1 MANQSILS
9 LGCLVVNLY
18 IEKRVDMSKRF
29 SPIAFS
35 LCLALLGSTVSSI
48 TFGAEKEQPG
58 NDVLAQQEAAI
69 PTDIEVPEGL
79 PLEELRRFSEVFESI
94 KRAYVEPVSDKK
106 LLEDAARGMLIGLDP
121 HSSYL
126 AQDDYSE
133 LQIQTAGEF
142 GGVGI
147 EVSQED
153 GVIRVITPMDGT
165 PAMKAGIKPG
175 DIIIKIDGEIIQ
187 SIGVDKA
194 VSMMRGEPGS
204 EIILTIGRD
213 GKNVPFDVSLKRE
226 LISVSSISH
235 RYLEQGLGY
244 IRVSQFQHHSARDLK
259 DALSQLQQDDAL
271 KGLVIDLR
279 NNPGGLLSAAVDISD
294 AFIDSGTIVSTK
306 GREANSSVIYGATK
320 ALAIADIPIIVVI
333 NGGSASASEIVAGAL
348 QDTKRAI
355 ILGTTSFG
363 KGSVQTVVAL
373 TGDRAIKLTTAK
385 YYTPSGRS
393 IQAQGIVP
401 DIVVEQAHVE
411 ENSPHGF
418 RVKEKDLAGH
428 LENAEQETAKVASN
442 HLLETDFQLHEAV
455 NLLKGLTIYQSIK

>member
-1 MANQSILS
+1 M
-9 LGCLVVNLY
+9 Y
-18 IEKRVDMSKRF
+18 KRF
-29 SPIAFS
+29 SPIA
-35 LCLALLGSTVSSI
+35 LGLLLAFTGATSFAEEQKKPADNTV
-48 TFGAEKEQPG
+48 TE
-58 NDVLAQQEAAI
+58 QEATIAA
-69 PTDIEVPEGL
+69 DIEVPEGL

-126 AQDDYSE
+126 AQEDYSE
-133 LQIQTAGEF
+133 LQVQTAGEF

-147 EVSQED
+147 EVSQEG

-213 GKNVPFDVSLKRE
+213 GKTTPFDVTLKRE
-226 LISVSSISH
+226 LISVSSINH
-235 RYLEQGLGY
+235 RYLEDGLGY

-259 DALSQLQQDDAL
+259 NALVQLKQEDTL

-306 GREANSSVIYGATK
+306 GREASSSVIYRATK
-320 ALAIADIPIIVVI
+320 TLAIDDIPIVVVI

-355 ILGTTSFG
+355 VLGTSSFG

-385 YYTPSGRS
+385 YYTPNGRS

-401 DIVVEQAHVE
+401 DIIVEQAHVE
-411 ENSPHGF
+411 EDDQHGL

-428 LENAEQETAKVASN
+428 LENADEQTAEVVSN
-442 HLLETDFQLHEAV
+442 HLLETDFQLYEAV
-455 NLLKGLTIYQSIK
+455 NLLKGLSLYQSSK

>member
-1 MANQSILS
+1 M
-9 LGCLVVNLY
+9 Y
-18 IEKRVDMSKRF
+18 KRF
-29 SPIAFS
+29 SPIA
-35 LCLALLGSTVSSI
+35 LGLLLAFTGATSFAEEQKKPTDNTV
-48 TFGAEKEQPG
+48 TE
-58 NDVLAQQEAAI
+58 QEATIAA
-69 PTDIEVPEGL
+69 DIEVPEGL

-126 AQDDYSE
+126 AQEDYSE
-133 LQIQTAGEF
+133 LQVQTAGEF

-147 EVSQED
+147 EVSQEG

-213 GKNVPFDVSLKRE
+213 GKTTPFDVTLKRE
-226 LISVSSISH
+226 LISVSSINH
-235 RYLEQGLGY
+235 RYLEDGLGY

-259 DALSQLQQDDAL
+259 DALVQLKQEDTL

-306 GREANSSVIYGATK
+306 GREASSSVIYRATK
-320 ALAIADIPIIVVI
+320 TLAIDDIPIVVVI

-355 ILGTTSFG
+355 VLGTSSFG

-385 YYTPSGRS
+385 YYTPNGRS

-401 DIVVEQAHVE
+401 DIIVEQAHVE
-411 ENSPHGF
+411 EDDQHGL

-428 LENAEQETAKVASN
+428 LENADEQTAEVVSN
-442 HLLETDFQLHEAV
+442 HLLETDFQLYEAV
-455 NLLKGLTIYQSIK
+455 NLLKGLSLYQSSK